1 MKRMKK
7 TFAVLLTAALLLTVF
22 AVCASADAGVAI
34 TSISVVTPPAR
45 TVYYVG
51 ADDDGTDILCDPSG
65 MVLEVTNEYGDS
77 WEKSADSLVAWGQF
91 EWGDPDALLTFKVHN
106 YALGENPATVAY
118 YDMFMDEYVTT
129 EVTVTVQENP
139 IQSVE
144 ILKMPTKTEYDL
156 EKDVLTR
163 ENCTLE
169 QLYAIDPE
177 GIDEMLADLGLTYEE
192 FIEWGMEEDLKN
204 IIFAEQ
210 DALLLVDPAGMEI
223 RVTYTDG
230 TAEVLTDE
238 DDFITHLGY
247 PHPIYLEQK
256 ANTVTEGKNTMQIT
270 VLGNSVEFDVNV
282 TKAGSATPGNTNTGN
297 NGNTNTD
304 VKDDIKNPAIPKTGM
319 TAGVTAAAVLMLSG
333 TAGSAL
339 LLRRKEDK

>member
-1 MKRMKK
+1 MKRMQK

-22 AVCASADAGVAI
+22 AVCASASGAAI

-51 ADDDGTDILCDPSG
+51 ADDDGTDILCDPSR
-65 MVLEVTNEYGDS
+65 MVLEVTDEFGNS
-77 WEKSADSLVAWGQF
+77 WEESADSLVAWGQF

-210 DALLLVDPAGMEI
+210 DALLLVDPTGMEI

-230 TAEVLTDE
+230 TTEVLTDE
-238 DDFITHLGY
+238 DDYITHLGY

-270 VLGNSVEFDVNV
+270 VLGNSAEFEVNV
-282 TKAGSATPGNTNTGN
+282 TKAGSANLGNTNAGGTQ
-297 NGNTNTD
+297 NTTE
-304 VKDDIKNPAIPKTGM
+304 KDDIKNPDIPKTGM
-319 TAGVTAAAVLMLSG
+319 TAGITAAAVLMLSG

>member
-22 AVCASADAGVAI
+22 AVCASADAGAAI

-65 MVLEVTNEYGDS
+65 MVLEVTDEYGNS
-77 WEKSADSLVAWGQF
+77 WEESADSLVAWGQF

-106 YALGENPATVAY
+106 YVFGENQATVAY

-163 ENCTLE
+163 ENCTLDK
-169 QLYAIDPE
+169 LYAIDPE
-177 GIDEMLADLGLTYEE
+177 GIDTMLADLGLTYEE
-192 FIEWGMEEDLKN
+192 FVEWGMEEDLKN
-204 IIFAEQ
+204 ILFAEQ
-210 DALLLVDPAGMEI
+210 DALLLVDPTGMEI

-230 TAEVLTDE
+230 TTEVLTDE
-238 DDFITHLGY
+238 DDYITHLGY

-270 VLGNSVEFDVNV
+270 VLGNSAEFEVNV
-282 TKAGSATPGNTNTGN
+282 TKAGSANPGNTNAGGTQ
-297 NGNTNTD
+297 NTTE
-304 VKDDIKNPAIPKTGM
+304 KDDIKNPDIPKTGM
-319 TAGVTAAAVLMLSG
+319 TAGITAAAVLMLSG